1 MNATDRQR
9 LKILGILVVLLGLT
23 YWVGRQIY
31 DVPAASGPVAGP
43 DSIVPSSETPLAGLD
58 LSVEWRDQEAD
69 AWPSALTRRNPFEYG
84 LEPAPE
90 APVQPPALP
99 PVTAAP
105 PPFQPALPPPE
116 PPPPPIPFRYSGY
129 SRVGD
134 SGHLQAWLFDEG
146 DSYGVVEEEVLMGRF
161 RIDAITME
169 YVDIEDLE
177 AGRWERLPLV
187 VE

>member
-31 DVPAASGPVAGP
+31 DVPAATGPIAGP
-43 DSIVPSSETPLAGLD
+43 GSIVSSSETALADLG
-58 LSVEWRDQEAD
+58 LSVGWNDTGAD
-69 AWPSALTRRNPFEYG
+69 AWPSELSRRNPFEYG
-84 LEPAPE
+84 PEPAPE
-90 APVQPPALP
+90 VPVQAVVPPS
-99 PVTAAP
+99 AP
-105 PPFQPALPPPE
+105 PPQPFQPALPPPE
-116 PPPPPIPFRYSGY
+116 PPPAPMPFLYSGY

-134 SGHLQAWLFDEG
+134 SGQLQAWLFDEG
-146 DSYGVVEEEVLMGRF
+146 DSYGVIEQEVLMGRY
-161 RIDAITME
+161 RIDVITVE

-177 AGRWERLPLV
+177 AGRRERLPLF

>member
-23 YWVGRQIY
+23 YWIGRQIY

-43 DSIVPSSETPLAGLD
+43 GSIESSSETGVADLD
-58 LSVEWRDQEAD
+58 LSVEWKD
-69 AWPSALTRRNPFEYG
+69 ARVDPGYLAGQRRNPFEYG
-84 LEPAPE
+84 PEPAPE
-90 APVQPPALP
+90 VPVQPALP

-105 PPFQPALPPPE
+105 PQPFQPALPPPE
-116 PPPPPIPFRYSGY
+116 PPPAPIPFLYSGY

-134 SGHLQAWLFDEG
+134 SGQLRAWLFDEG
-146 DSYGVVEEEVLMGRF
+146 DSYGVIEQEVLMGRY
-161 RIDAITME
+161 RIDVITVE

-177 AGRWERLPLV
+177 AGRRERLRLF